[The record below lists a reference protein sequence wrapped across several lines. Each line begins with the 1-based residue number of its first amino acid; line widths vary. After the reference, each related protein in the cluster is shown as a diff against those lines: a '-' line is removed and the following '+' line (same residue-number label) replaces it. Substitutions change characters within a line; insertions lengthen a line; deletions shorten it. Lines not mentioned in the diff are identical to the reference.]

1 MARWHVQSQI
11 ADTYELWRDFK
22 RWKYLPKLP
31 LKRIARSLSQY
42 PFGYGELEVGFALAE
57 EVMEGLVIVHLENIV
72 IGGKSED
79 MLTYTDL
86 EAMIEDGWIVD

>member
-1 MARWHVQSQI
+1 
-11 ADTYELWRDFK
+11 
-22 RWKYLPKLP
+22 
-31 LKRIARSLSQY
+31 LSQY